1 MKKIFLILVLIFLAC
16 VAYSQEEDQLL
27 VSEIKQST
35 VVTQPAT
42 LNKGFLLI
50 GSIFTYTVV
59 DKIFLA
65 NGKKDYSTEN
75 SWAKY
80 STEYLHFQ
88 YGLTNRIEL
97 AFAIPY
103 KITSISY
110 SRITKFPVYFDSTS
124 TTKFKLK
131 GNGIGDI
138 DLEIYYQLIK
148 GSKTKPSLVGQL
160 SATFPT
166 GEKNP
171 TNIKENMIYDLPT
184 GSGETTLALKL
195 IYRKI
200 NYPYS
205 YSFYGTFKYSFG
217 GDKMMLPYENSISFK
232 TGNYYNLGGNFNFL
246 LNDWIAVQ
254 NDLSLVYQQANKYNG
269 QTAYFGIT
277 QYGIFYN
284 PNISF
289 QFKKFRLVQGVFI
302 PLFGKSF
309 PADPQY
315 NIDLQYIF

>member
-1 MKKIFLILVLIFLAC
+1 MRKIIVCLVLIVFANFS
-16 VAYSQEEDQLL
+16 YSQEEDNLL

-35 VVTQPAT
+35 VITQPAT
-42 LNKGFLLI
+42 LNKGFFLI
-50 GSIFTYTVV
+50 GSIFTYTVA
-59 DKIFLA
+59 DKMFSD
-65 NGKKDYSTEN
+65 NGKKEYALQN
-75 SWAKY
+75 WWGKY

-88 YGLTNRIEL
+88 FGLTNRIEL

-103 KITSISY
+103 KITTISG
-110 SRITKFPVYFDSTS
+110 SGIHEIPVIDTTI

-131 GNGIGDI
+131 GSGVGDI
-138 DLEIYYQLIK
+138 EFGIYYQLIK
-148 GSKTKPSLVGQL
+148 GSKTKPSLVSKL

-171 TNIKENMIYDLPT
+171 TNIEGAWEYDLPT
-184 GSGETTLALKL
+184 GSGETTLALEL

-200 NYPYS
+200 TYPYS
-205 YSFYGTFKYSFG
+205 YSFYSFFKYSFG
-217 GDKMMLPYENSISFK
+217 GEKIMYPNENSISFK
-232 TGNYYNLGGNFNFL
+232 SGNYYQAGGNFNFL

-254 NDLSLVYQQANKYNG
+254 NDLFVVYQQANEYTG
-269 QTAYFGIT
+269 ETAMIGIN
-277 QYGIFYN
+277 QNAIFYN

-289 QFKKFRLVQGVFI
+289 QFKKFRLVQGVLI
-302 PLFGKSF
+302 PLIGKSM

>member
-1 MKKIFLILVLIFLAC
+1 MKKIFVSLVLIIIAN
-16 VAYSQEEDQLL
+16 VAYSQEEDKLL

-35 VVTQPAT
+35 VITQHAT
-42 LNKGFLLI
+42 LNKGFFLL
-50 GSIFTYTVV
+50 GSVFTYTVG
-59 DKIFLA
+59 DKMFSD
-65 NGKKDYSTEN
+65 NGKKDYAPEN

-88 YGLTNRIEL
+88 FGLTNRIEL
-97 AFAIPY
+97 AFALPY
-103 KITSISY
+103 KITSISK
-110 SRITKFPVYFDSTS
+110 SVIWEFPTIDSSITEKYKS
-124 TTKFKLK
+124 K
-131 GNGIGDI
+131 GKGIGDI
-138 DLEIYYQLIK
+138 EFGIYYQLIE
-148 GSKTKPSLVGQL
+148 GSKTKPSLVCKL

-171 TNIKENMIYDLPT
+171 TNIKGPWEYDMPN
-184 GSGETTLALKL
+184 GSGEATLALEL

-200 NYPYS
+200 TYPYS
-205 YSFYGTFKYSFG
+205 YSFSGAFKYSFG
-217 GDKMMLPYENSISFK
+217 GEKIMFPYENSISFK
-232 TGNYYNLGGNFNFL
+232 SGNYYEVGGNFNFL

-254 NDLSLVYQQANKYNG
+254 NDLLLFYQRANKYYG
-269 QTAYFGIT
+269 ETANVGIT

-289 QFKKFRLVQGVFI
+289 QFKKFRLVQGVLI
-302 PLFGKSF
+302 PFFGKTM